1 MKRYDR
7 ATLEAIYDILVTL
20 CGAPKDSDCRMMF
33 VGCAEQHPSDRSFEY
48 RFQGSLGFGGKVW
61 LYNGEAP
68 YVNCYQE
75 DFSQAAKAT
84 IAQADA
90 ALKALVTKGKD

>member
-7 ATLEAIYDILVTL
+7 ATLEAIYDILVRF
-20 CGAPKDSDCRMMF
+20 CGASKEADCRMMF
-33 VGCAEQHPSDRSFEY
+33 VGCAENHASGHGFEY
-48 RFQGSLGFGGKVW
+48 RFQGALGFGGKVW

-75 DFSQAAKAT
+75 DFSQAIKKA
-84 IAQADA
+84 IAQADE
-90 ALKALVTKGKD
+90 ALKALVKKYTE